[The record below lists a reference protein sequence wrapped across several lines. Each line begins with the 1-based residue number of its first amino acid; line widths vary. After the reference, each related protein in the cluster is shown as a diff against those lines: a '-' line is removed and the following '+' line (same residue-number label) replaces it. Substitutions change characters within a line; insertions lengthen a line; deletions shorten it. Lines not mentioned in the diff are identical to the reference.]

1 MMVLPSQT
9 AANDFSHQRIETLLA
24 SCPPLKAVV
33 SARGSGPRVE
43 GASTITFKT
52 FAGGFLK
59 LTGTLSASELSQVAV
74 RDLYMTEVDRYAI
87 ETENKEGSP
96 VHLAKLRQRTFEH
109 TSKLIM
115 ECSPTI
121 SGESRIELEY
131 QAGTPEHYFLPCPL
145 CGHQQELLKPGFD
158 WESVTY
164 RCVNCAQPSLQR
176 AWLSRVGSWRSCREN
191 GNGDIDGTIPVRS
204 FWVPAWISELVS
216 WQRIGEDYARAKEL
230 LEVGDKSLL
239 KTLVQTSFAECWV
252 EEQRPPIRGGEL
264 LSRAEEY
271 RTEIPDEVLVLVAA
285 IDTQDT
291 CLKFLV
297 SGVGLGK
304 ELWFLEFGRIDGSL
318 ERDAPSMYTELEE
331 RVLKRAFRCA
341 DEKIMRVR
349 RACQD
354 AGGHHASVVYEH
366 VKKYPQI
373 LWGFRAV
380 ESRPGTP
387 IWKKGRSANE
397 NIPILLGATTLA
409 KDLLLNRLE
418 IPAEGAGFIHIGD
431 ANHGFDESWAKE
443 MTAERK
449 QVVFRG
455 GIQKTIWR
463 RIGKSHTPN
472 DALDLACMTLVLVES
487 LKLRFDEKT
496 VPDYYEPKQNTVE
509 VDGKNGQ
516 PTRPTWGAQ
525 PGSGVLLDGM
535 PIGPKVPVGSVP
547 QPQDKPRLRFGV
559 QNVPLQW

>member
-1 MMVLPSQT
+1 
-9 AANDFSHQRIETLLA
+9 
-24 SCPPLKAVV
+24 
-33 SARGSGPRVE
+33 
-43 GASTITFKT
+43 
-52 FAGGFLK
+52 
-59 LTGTLSASELSQVAV
+59 
-74 RDLYMTEVDRYAI
+74 
-87 ETENKEGSP
+87 
-96 VHLAKLRQRTFEH
+96 
-109 TSKLIM
+109 
-115 ECSPTI
+115 
-121 SGESRIELEY
+121 
-131 QAGTPEHYFLPCPL
+131 
-145 CGHQQELLKPGFD
+145 
-158 WESVTY
+158 
-164 RCVNCAQPSLQR
+164 
-176 AWLSRVGSWRSCREN
+176 VGSWRSCREN

-252 EEQRPPIRGGEL
+252 EEQRPPIRGVEL

-271 RTEIPDEVLVLVAA
+271 RTEIPDEVLVLAAA

-341 DEKIMRVR
+341 DDKIMRVR

-431 ANHGFDESWAKE
+431 ANHGFDEGWAKE

-449 QVVFRG
+449 EVVFRG
-455 GIQKTIWR
+455 GIQKTIW
-463 RIGKSHTPN
+463 
-472 DALDLACMTLVLVES
+472 
-487 LKLRFDEKT
+487 
-496 VPDYYEPKQNTVE
+496 
-509 VDGKNGQ
+509 
-516 PTRPTWGAQ
+516 
-525 PGSGVLLDGM
+525 SGVVGPAADAGPLRTDCVLLSCDEAPESRRGECM
-535 PIGPKVPVGSVP
+535 RASHYQVV
-547 QPQDKPRLRFGV
+547 
-559 QNVPLQW
+559 